1 MRCLSLLKEYVIE
14 CDDEYQEERGIPPHG
29 KSVVQCAY
37 ICTCT
42 CIYTS
47 LVATF
52 TYMTLIIH
60 EMLRKT
66 TQHNRKTK
74 QHNITHLKHVH
85 VHVNFYGRK
94 LSPIICFDVFFCEI
108 HCVLCYAVR
117 WPLAIHKYS
126 KYLNFATI
134 LLPAKISHCMVDIH

>member
-37 ICTCT
+37 ICTC
-42 CIYTS
+42 IYTS

-66 TQHNRKTK
+66 RQGNTTQQKDKATQHN
-74 QHNITHLKHVH
+74 
-85 VHVNFYGRK
+85 
-94 LSPIICFDVFFCEI
+94 SPKACTC
-108 HCVLCYAVR
+108 
-117 WPLAIHKYS
+117 IHKFLWE
-126 KYLNFATI
+126 KVITNNLFRWFFKFAVYYAIQCGGQLQSRNIQNT
-134 LLPAKISHCMVDIH
+134 LQQFFYQQKFPTVW